1 MFPILQLGPLAM
13 PVAPLTLLAGVWVAL
28 WAAEKEALRLGLSAE
43 RVNTLALAGLVAGL
57 VGARLAYVV
66 RFASVYAAD
75 PFSALSP
82 NPATLSAPEGLV
94 MGLTAMAAYGFWR
107 ALPLRP
113 TLDAFAPA
121 LAVMA
126 IALAVANLASGD
138 AFGAPA
144 RLPWS
149 LFLWDDYRHPTQVYA
164 LIAAALALGAWWLSR
179 RALAPGVHFL
189 LTLALLA
196 AATVFVEAFRGDSL
210 LVADWRVTQLGGLAI
225 LAACLLLIP
234 RWHQPS
240 TFQPSDP
247 PTT

>member
-28 WAAEKEALRLGLSAE
+28 WAAEKEALRLGLNPE
-43 RVNTLALAGLVAGL
+43 RINTLALVGLIAGLA
-57 VGARLAYVV
+57 GARLAYVV
-66 RFASVYAAD
+66 RFAAVYAAD
-75 PFSALSP
+75 PLSALSP
-82 NPATLSAPEGLV
+82 NPATLSAPEGVVLGFV
-94 MGLTAMAAYGFWR
+94 AMFAYGLWR

-126 IALAVANLASGD
+126 FALAVANLASGD

-164 LIAAALALGAWWLSR
+164 LIAALLALGAWRLSR

-196 AATVFVEAFRGDSL
+196 AATVFIEAFRGDSL
-210 LVADWRVTQLGGLAI
+210 LIAGWRFTQLIGLAI
-225 LAACLLLIP
+225 LAACLFLVP

-240 TFQPSDP
+240 TFRPSDP